1 MSRAGE
7 ESHALEPLLEM
18 YKTLTTLLNGSA
30 ELRDLAVSVDST
42 VKLLKLSKKVS
53 GKIAMIFE
61 THFISST
68 EGIMK
73 FFDTVY
79 STM

>member
-1 MSRAGE
+1 
-7 ESHALEPLLEM
+7 M
-18 YKTLTTLLNGSA
+18 YKTLTTLLNGNA
-30 ELRDLAVSVDST
+30 ELRDLAISVNAT